1 MLLAM
6 STAPLVIGVAGGTGS
21 GKTTA
26 ARRIE
31 DRLADHPVAFLD
43 QDSYYKDLSHLSR
56 AKRATINFDH
66 PDSLD
71 IDLFVEHLDAL
82 RSGESIRKPTYSFV
96 DYIRLEE
103 TISVTASEVV
113 VVEGILVLTVA
124 AIRER
129 LDLKIYVDADDDVR
143 VVRRLVRDVQE
154 RGRNLS
160 SVVEQYFSTV
170 RPMHW
175 SFVEPSKRWA
185 DVIIP
190 HGGHSDA
197 AIEMVAGAIRERL
210 SSNNGR
216 G

>member
-1 MLLAM
+1 MRTLM
-6 STAPLVIGVAGGTGS
+6 IGIAGGTGS
-21 GKTTA
+21 GKTTV

-31 DRLADHPVAFLD
+31 EALTGLPVAFLD
-43 QDSYYKDLSHLSR
+43 QDAYYADLSHLPPAER
-56 AKRATINFDH
+56 AAVNFDH

-71 IDLFVEHLDAL
+71 VALLVTHLDAL
-82 RSGESIRKPTYSFV
+82 KAGRPIEKPAYSFV
-96 DYIRLEE
+96 EHVRLEE
-103 TISVTASEVV
+103 THAVAPCPVV
-113 VVEGILVLTVA
+113 VVEGILVLSVE

-143 VVRRLVRDVQE
+143 VVRRIVRDVQE
-154 RGRNLS
+154 RGRDLP
-160 SVVEQYFSTV
+160 SVVDQYFSTV

-197 AIEMVAGAIRERL
+197 AIDMVVGAIRARVDGHDR
-210 SSNNGR
+210 SAV
-216 G
+216 

>member
-1 MLLAM
+1 M
-6 STAPLVIGVAGGTGS
+6 SSQLVIGVAGGTGS

-31 DRLADHPVAFLD
+31 ERLTGHPVAFLD
-43 QDSYYKDLSHLSR
+43 QDAYYRDLSHLKVSDR
-56 AKRATINFDH
+56 KAVNFDH
-66 PDSLD
+66 PEALD
-71 IDLFVEHLDAL
+71 IELLAEHIDTL
-82 RSGESIRKPTYSFV
+82 RSGGPVEKPTYSFV
-96 DYIRLEE
+96 ECVRLPE
-103 TISVTASEVV
+103 TVEVASSEVV
-113 VVEGILVLTVA
+113 VVEGILVLAVP

-154 RGRNLS
+154 RGRDLTG
-160 SVVEQYFSTV
+160 VVDQYFSTV

-210 SSNNGR
+210 TNND
-216 G
+216 